1 MKYKQIKEVT
11 FYAVLWIVWIVCSDL
26 VLRMENELSVSIK
39 VMFGEIREAG

>member
-1 MKYKQIKEVT
+1 MQCCGL
-11 FYAVLWIVWIVCSDL
+11 FVWIVSSDL